1 MQCEGSV
8 PDILFELDLSFIWAE
23 DCDIIVILILT
34 V

>member
-1 MQCEGSV
+1 MQHEGSV

-23 DCDIIVILILT
+23 NCDITVISILK